1 MKMQKSTIVTIAVI
15 IALIGFGIFLMN
27 TDGPGTVPDNGGAEV
42 EGLSASDWV
51 TGNRDASV
59 VVIEYG
65 DFQCPACGAYHPIL
79 KQLKSEFGDRVAF
92 VYRHFPLRSI
102 HQNAEA
108 SARATE
114 AAGKQGKFWEMHDVL
129 FERQTEW
136 GNQLGAI
143 GLINGYAEELGLD
156 MERYEADLK
165 SDEIADLVNEDLQSA
180 IRNGLSSTPT
190 FVLDGKVIQTPR
202 SVGEFQT
209 LLNTALNP
217 EQ

>member
-1 MKMQKSTIVTIAVI
+1 MKMKKSTIITITVI

-108 SARATE
+108 S
-114 AAGKQGKFWEMHDVL
+114 
-129 FERQTEW
+129 
-136 GNQLGAI
+136 
-143 GLINGYAEELGLD
+143 
-156 MERYEADLK
+156 
-165 SDEIADLVNEDLQSA
+165 
-180 IRNGLSSTPT
+180 
-190 FVLDGKVIQTPR
+190 
-202 SVGEFQT
+202 
-209 LLNTALNP
+209 
-217 EQ
+217 

>member
-1 MKMQKSTIVTIAVI
+1 MQKSTIVTIAVI

>member
-1 MKMQKSTIVTIAVI
+1 
-15 IALIGFGIFLMN
+15 MN